1 MIYIIYFKIPQ
12 EKNYDK
18 YDKNTNNSQT
28 YEMVIWYSLSIHQSL
43 FFLVCLKIFIVKGKK
58 MEKRG
63 KKKEER
69 NRSNKGKKEKSKHT
83 SFWGKNFREGLLK
96 EYRK

>member
-63 KKKEER
+63 KKKKKGIEVIKER
-69 NRSNKGKKEKSKHT
+69 RKKASTQAFGE
-83 SFWGKNFREGLLK
+83 RILE
-96 EYRK
+96 RVC